1 MGITA
6 TGVGSGLDIDGL
18 VSQLM
23 AAERAPMDRRLLN
36 RESRLTSD
44 ISALG
49 SFKSHLSSF
58 KSSLSSASAPSTYHQ
73 RNATS
78 SNAKALDVTA
88 TQRAALGTYSVS
100 IEGLAAAQSLAIRDT
115 FVSTISEV
123 GTGTLTFT
131 FGTTGYTPDASNPVN
146 NANDTY
152 DSFVAKAGLASQTV
166 TISNADSSLSGVRDA
181 INRADIGVSAAIVN
195 DGGGYRLVL
204 SSDKAGAENGIQI
217 SVSDSG
223 DSNNT
228 DGNGLS
234 RLAFNSSAGVSN
246 VIQTVAGADARFT
259 VNGLSLTSDT
269 NTVTDAL
276 DGMTL
281 TLKEKTTSAAT
292 VSISDNTAGIKSAI
306 TAFVSGYNS
315 FNTSASGL
323 TGFDSSTGI
332 GGALQGDFT
341 ARSVTSQIRTTLA
354 SAALGFGGAFTQM
367 AEIGITTTSKGA
379 LTVDDKKLSAAL
391 KSNFDDV
398 AGVMTR
404 LASAPADSGLS
415 NVSFADTVLRGTY
428 TVAISSLGTSGK
440 ISDTV
445 SSAGFPKTIG
455 SSTNDF
461 QLTVDGTASGVIT
474 LASGAYANLSALATE
489 MQTKIN
495 ADATLRAA
503 GKSVTIS
510 VSGDDLE
517 VRSNSVGSTSTVQI
531 TNAGGDSTVT
541 TVGLDSP
548 TTTNGTDLVGTI
560 GGVAGVAEGNV
571 LTGGVG
577 SATAGLSVDVSSTA
591 GGIITISDG
600 VVEQIDALM
609 TAFLAPNN
617 ALDTRITRLQAR
629 AEDIVDDREDLEL
642 RLDSIEARYRR
653 QFNALDTLL
662 SEISGSGAMVSNQL
676 KNIPIPGK
684 SRG

>member
-18 VSQLM
+18 VTQLM

-36 RESRLTSD
+36 RETRLTSD

-49 SFKSHLSSF
+49 SFKSSLSSF
-58 KSSLSSASAPSTYHQ
+58 KSTLSSANAPATYHQ

-78 SNAKALDVTA
+78 SNTTALDVTA

-100 IEGLAAAQSLAIRDT
+100 IEGLASAQSLAIRDT
-115 FVSTISEV
+115 FVSPTSEV

-131 FGTTGYTPDASNPVN
+131 FGTTGYTPDAGNPVN

-152 DSFVAKAGLASQTV
+152 DSFVAKAGVASQTV
-166 TISNADSSLSGVRDA
+166 TISNADSSLSSVRDA

-195 DGGGYRLVL
+195 DGAGYRLVI
-204 SSDKAGAENGIQI
+204 SGDNTGAENGIQI

-223 DSNNT
+223 DNNNT

-234 RLAFNSSAGVSN
+234 RLSFNSSAGVTN

-281 TLKEKTTSAAT
+281 TLKGKTTTSAAT

-315 FNTSASGL
+315 FNTSARGL

-354 SAALGFGGAFTQM
+354 SKALGFGGTFTQM
-367 AEIGITTTSKGA
+367 AAIGITTTSKGA
-379 LTVDDKKLSAAL
+379 LAINDIKLSAAL

-398 AGVMTR
+398 TGVMTR
-404 LASAPADSGLS
+404 FATAPADGGLS
-415 NVSFADTVLRGTY
+415 NVTFTDTVLRGTY
-428 TVAISSLGTSGK
+428 TVAISSLATSGK
-440 ISDTV
+440 ISGTV
-445 SSAGFPKTIG
+445 AAAGFPVTVN

-474 LASGAYANLSALATE
+474 LASQAYANLSALATE

-510 VSGDDLE
+510 VSGNNLE
-517 VRSNSVGSTSTVQI
+517 VRSNNVGSTSTVQI
-531 TNAGGDSTVT
+531 ASAGGDSTVT
-541 TVGLDSP
+541 ALGVDSL

-560 GGVAGVAEGNV
+560 GGVAGVADGNV
-571 LTGGVG
+571 LTGAPGTG
-577 SATAGLSVDVSSTA
+577 AAGLSVDVSSTA
-591 GGIITISDG
+591 GGSVTISDG
-600 VVEQIDALM
+600 VLEQVDALM
-609 TAFLAPNN
+609 TSFLAVNN
-617 ALDTRITRLQAR
+617 SLDTRITRLQER
-629 AEDIVDDREDLEL
+629 ADDIVDDRAKLKL

-684 SRG
+684 PR